1 MWLKALIVFLFLAVV
16 ASLSSALVFLL
27 KDMGAADSRRTLY
40 ALGIRI
46 TLAALLLTCIVYGF
60 YSGTL
65 VSTAPWEMRGP

>member
-1 MWLKALIVFLFLAVV
+1 MWLKAIIVVLFLAVV

-27 KDMGAADSRRTLY
+27 KDMGAPDTKRTLY

-46 TLAALLLTCIVYGF
+46 TLAGLLIICIVYGF

-65 VSTAPWEMRGP
+65 SSTAPWELRGR